1 MDSKQ
6 EFTVMQIQRLL
17 RPVKWKKL
25 DKVNLCHH
33 VSCRNMD
40 KAEKKNCKQFLA
52 DLKVHSS
59 ILSFIIDQSVILL
72 LFHWPFSSH

>member
-40 KAEKKNCKQFLA
+40 KAEKKT
-52 DLKVHSS
+52 VSS
-59 ILSFIIDQSVILL
+59 F
-72 LFHWPFSSH
+72 